1 MSDVAKP
8 PPSAFWDF
16 TLSIYRRD
24 GVSPALIALQ
34 DRLGLDV
41 NFLLAC
47 LYAGSRGTKLADG
60 DFARLED
67 AAAPLRKNLIHPL
80 RQVRR
85 WLKDQSTIAKE
96 SADPIRR
103 AVLAQEIE
111 SEGLQQRA
119 MEARLALA
127 SGAADPAL
135 AAGNLARYLAWSK
148 ATAAAPDLDGLALVL
163 ARAFEEP
170 AETARSRLETAMA
183 GARKPH

>member
-1 MSDVAKP
+1 MSDPGKP
-8 PPSAFWDF
+8 PRSAFWDF
-16 TLSIYRRD
+16 TLSIYGRE

-34 DRLGLDV
+34 DRLGVDV

-47 LYAGSRGTKLADG
+47 LYAASRGTRLAG
-60 DFARLED
+60 ADFARLED

-85 WLKDQSTIAKE
+85 WLKEQSAIAKE

-127 SGAADPAL
+127 DGAADPAL
-135 AAGNLARYLAWSK
+135 AAGNVARYLAWSK
-148 ATAAAPDLDGLALVL
+148 VAPAAADRGGLALVL
-163 ARAFEEP
+163 AQAFGER
-170 AETARSRLETAMA
+170 AETAGPRLEAA
-183 GARKPH
+183 IAEARKPN

>member
-1 MSDVAKP
+1 MSDAVKP

-47 LYAGSRGTKLADG
+47 LYAGSHGAALADA

-67 AAAPLRKNLIHPL
+67 AAAPLRKHLIHPL

-170 AETARSRLETAMA
+170 AETARSRLAKANAE
-183 GARKPH
+183 GHKPN